1 MVLENVSRQGGK
13 KNLCN
18 SIWMM
23 DHYQPVKLSLGIN
36 GWVRQVSSQDFINK
50 HTNKTIHAQTGFEL
64 DPTECKTAS
73 AQSVEHN
80 SLTVELILW
89 LSADRTT
96 PTYRPVFDMN
106 NHLLL

>member
-1 MVLENVSRQGGK
+1 MVLENVSRQGGG
-13 KNLCN
+13 KNFC
-18 SIWMM
+18 IWMM

-80 SLTVELILW
+80 SLTVELIVW